1 MIVIISVAFVWCLVP
16 LDLFSFGLLR
26 VPLDDDGDRRD
37 DENSSWNKQTE
48 FQCFHLSEALWDF
61 VSEDRHQ
68 KCECKMKTLPDR
80 WATAAW
86 V

>member
-1 MIVIISVAFVWCLVP
+1 MIVIISVAFMWCLVP

-37 DENSSWNKQTE
+37 DENSSWKNKQTE

-80 WATAAW
+80 
-86 V
+86 